1 LHGILLPK
9 ALFMNAFGSNKY
21 SCPDLYMRKI
31 MGTLI
36 KEISTSGDAVTNNA
50 KVRIVIS
57 DKNWLE
63 SSAIEQLKKTA
74 ELPGMCFGIGMPDL
88 HPGKGQPIGA
98 AFISNDIVYPHLV
111 GSDIGC
117 GMGVWKLDIQKKRV
131 KLDKWEKKLTGLD
144 DAWDGDPAE
153 WLKTYGHTIGGEP
166 TIINSL
172 HSATSEAINSKLGTI
187 GGGNHFAE
195 LQAVSEIFDLDI
207 FSSIGL
213 DQNSVTLL
221 VHSGSRGLGQSIL
234 QAHIDQLGS
243 QGLTGIESHDYLKLH
258 NQAENW
264 AVCNRALIAERF
276 CERLGVKGK
285 GILDVSH
292 NTVLKLKANEVEAL
306 GLSERNQDTGETA
319 KNFWIHRKGA
329 SPTDNGLVMIPGS
342 RGSLSY
348 LVKPKKD
355 LDALALGGFSLA
367 HGAGRKWKRSD
378 VRARLEKNFH
388 VKDLEVTKLGSR
400 VICKSRDLLYE
411 EAPQAYKDIDLVVDD
426 LVKAGMVDLIASFKP
441 LITYKTRKT

>member
-1 LHGILLPK
+1 
-9 ALFMNAFGSNKY
+9 
-21 SCPDLYMRKI
+21 

-36 KEISTSGDAVTNNA
+36 KEIPTTSDAGNNKT

-98 AFISNDIVYPHLV
+98 ALISHDKVYPHLV

-117 GMGVWKLDIQKKRV
+117 GMGVWKLDIAKKRV

-144 DAWDGDPAE
+144 EVWEGNPAE
-153 WLKTYGHTIGGEP
+153 WLKAPGQPMEGESSMIEAISHT
-166 TIINSL
+166 
-172 HSATSEAINSKLGTI
+172 INSKLGTI

-195 LQAVSEIFDLDI
+195 LQAVSEIFDAGVFDD
-207 FSSIGL
+207 IGL
-213 DQNSVTLL
+213 DQDSVTLL

-234 QAHIDQLGS
+234 RDHVDTFGAQGFNSTES
-243 QGLTGIESHDYLKLH
+243 QHYLQQHDY
-258 NQAENW
+258 AENW
-264 AVCNRALIAERF
+264 AVCNRALIAHRF
-276 CERLGVKGK
+276 CQRLGVKSE

-292 NTVLKLKANEVEAL
+292 NTVLKLNANEIKAL
-306 GLSERNQDTGETA
+306 ELDKTEQNY
-319 KNFWIHRKGA
+319 WIHRKGA
-329 SPTDNGLVMIPGS
+329 SPTDKGLVMIPGS

-348 LVKPKKD
+348 LVKPKED
-355 LDALALGGFSLA
+355 LNALALGGFSLA

-378 VRARLEKNFH
+378 ARGRLEKRYH
-388 VKDLEVTKLGSR
+388 VKDLETTKLGSR

-441 LITYKTRKT
+441 LITYKTRNK